1 MEFLNPKLLL
11 LIWVTPLIAFWWI
24 WAQRKRESALASFM
38 SAQMQAKLAP
48 KSGNAR
54 IRWQIALLVC
64 GLFLSIAAL
73 SRPQW
78 GEREETVYQR
88 GRDVIIALDVSRSM
102 LANDVHPNRLARA
115 KIDLIDL
122 ITELRGDRAGIM
134 AFRRDAQVICPLTT
148 DYAFLRHALDG
159 CGLHSAAPGETDI
172 GGAITTAT
180 QSFDIE
186 SGSHRIIVLISDG
199 EDLEGAAIAAA
210 EAAAEKGVVIF
221 TVGLGSDQG
230 SQIPTPD
237 ESTKVMQHQ
246 GKAVVTRLQ
255 NETLDRIANI
265 TGGAYVPIA
274 TASTASHTLGDI
286 YQQHLVHVS
295 AQDLEETRKLR
306 RVERF
311 QWPLLPALLC
321 FIAAATLSR
330 GRLATMAKRA
340 ALVLLMCT
348 TSFAQQSQAQ
358 TNDTTST
365 NAPSI
370 DLKAIPPGRSG
381 ARIAQSYFRQGDFAA
396 AATAY
401 ERAAATATQ
410 DSARAFRFNAA
421 VSLYKSG
428 DFSSALDILS
438 DLARNADSSDIADIE
453 KALGLCAYEAAQ
465 ATASETPEDLSERA
479 DLLREAGEAF
489 RRAAR
494 LSESDEQGASNL
506 AITLSE
512 LETAAENAHITQLMQ
527 KHQDASPAQIAGE
540 MLANQRRI
548 KQGLAAATTN
558 MTSSRIVEFEALAA
572 LQKENA
578 DIWIPLKGKLLE
590 AAGQDSSPD
599 AQQQMAQLNQQIEA
613 TRQNMLDASQ
623 QLNHLKSDSNELS
636 DMSEAA
642 IYQLFKAF
650 APHDMLLQEEI
661 RQQSNCVNWINAPA
675 SAPAAGNAFLE
686 AVQGEARS
694 LTDIFKERFD
704 QAVQQ
709 MQQQMDAAQTGGPE
723 ADPAAQPEGG
733 GLDEDTVR
741 QINELLRLTTASQD
755 EALSNVKRSAMKPA
769 SYSAREAHQYLVE
782 IQKLLPK
789 QDNQDQQ
796 QDQEQNQDPQ
806 QQDEPQED
814 EPNEDEQPPE
824 QPEDEP
830 EPQPQDAPQNETN
843 ETETAESEAEEML
856 PEDIEKLLER
866 ALRREKEHEQE
877 RRKHLNRIPLAPT
890 KRDW

>member
-1 MEFLNPKLLL
+1 M
-11 LIWVTPLIAFWWI
+11 
-24 WAQRKRESALASFM
+24 
-38 SAQMQAKLAP
+38 
-48 KSGNAR
+48 
-54 IRWQIALLVC
+54 RWQIALLVF
-64 GLFLSIAAL
+64 GLLLSIASL

-115 KIDLIDL
+115 KIDLVDL
-122 ITELRGDRAGIM
+122 IKELRGDRAGLM

-148 DYAFLRHALDG
+148 DYAFLRHALEG

-186 SGSHRIIVLISDG
+186 SGSHRVIVLISDG
-199 EDLEGAAIAAA
+199 EDLAGAAITAA

-221 TVGLGSDQG
+221 TVGLGSDKG

-246 GKAVVTRLQ
+246 RKAVITRLQ

-286 YQQHLVHVS
+286 YQQHLVNVS
-295 AQDLEETRKLR
+295 VQDLEETRKFR

-321 FIAAATLSR
+321 FIAAAVLSR
-330 GRLATMAKRA
+330 GRLATLSKRT
-340 ALVLLMCT
+340 ALLLLIGT
-348 TSFAQQSQAQ
+348 TSLAQRSHAQ
-358 TNDTTST
+358 TNDLSNT

-370 DLKAIPPGRSG
+370 NLKDIPPGRSG
-381 ARIAQSYFRQGDFAA
+381 ARIAQSYFRNGDFAA
-396 AATAY
+396 AAAAY
-401 ERAAATATQ
+401 ERAAETATR

-421 VSLYKSG
+421 ISLYKSG
-428 DFSSALDILS
+428 EFSSALDILS
-438 DLARNADSSDIADIE
+438 DLARNADNSDMADIE

-465 ATASETPEDLSERA
+465 ATASETPDDLSERA

-494 LSESDEQGASNL
+494 LSAADEQDESNL

-512 LETAAENAHITQLMQ
+512 LKTAAENAHITQMMQ
-527 KHQDASPAQIAGE
+527 KHQDSSPAQIAAE

-548 KQGLAAATTN
+548 RQGIAAATTN
-558 MTSSRIVEFEALAA
+558 MTPSRIDEFESLAV

-590 AAGQDSSPD
+590 AAGQDGSPD
-599 AQQQMAQLNQQIEA
+599 AQKQLAQLNQQIEA

-623 QLNHLKSDSNELS
+623 QLNHLKTDSNELS

-642 IYQLFKAF
+642 VYQLFKAF

-661 RQQSNCVNWINAPA
+661 RQQSNCVNWTTSPA
-675 SAPAAGNAFLE
+675 SAPVAGKAFLE

-694 LTDIFKERFD
+694 LTDIFKARFE
-704 QAVQQ
+704 QALKQ
-709 MQQQMDAAQTGGPE
+709 MQQQMDAAQTAGPE
-723 ADPAAQPEGG
+723 ADAAAPPAGG
-733 GLDEDTVR
+733 GLDEDTIR
-741 QINELLRLTTASQD
+741 QINELLRLATASQD
-755 EALSNVKRSAMKPA
+755 EALSNIKRSATKPA
-769 SYSAREAHQYLVE
+769 SYSAREAHQHLVE
-782 IQKLLPK
+782 IQKLLPR
-789 QDNQDQQ
+789 QDDQQQQQDQQQNQDQQ
-796 QDQEQNQDPQ
+796 QQ
-806 QQDEPQED
+806 
-814 EPNEDEQPPE
+814 DEQPPE
-824 QPEDEP
+824 EQEQNPESQPEN
-830 EPQPQDAPQNETN
+830 APQNETN
-843 ETETAESEAEEML
+843 ETQTAESEAEDML

-877 RRKHLNRIPLAPT
+877 RRKHFNRIPVAPM